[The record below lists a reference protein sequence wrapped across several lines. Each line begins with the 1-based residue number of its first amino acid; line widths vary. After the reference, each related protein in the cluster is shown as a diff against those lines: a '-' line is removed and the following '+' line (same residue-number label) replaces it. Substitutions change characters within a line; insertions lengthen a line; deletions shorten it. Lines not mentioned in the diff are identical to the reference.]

1 LPIGPPFPPL
11 SEPNKMTINLK
22 KYDEHVFV
30 VDIDVT
36 RYEHFTYGNSVVGVK
51 ANALRYV
58 EEIIKAKPTDL
69 VEGLVQ
75 PSLTA
80 WADYCDIVYCD
91 VSCIDECEGVD
102 PDRDIDDDEDYWT
115 ISFRLIARFR
125 HQVIAGTSLEKAKD
139 SFIEELNLIVEDP
152 IGDSLEE
159 YACDF
164 SLNVIDSDCF

>member
-1 LPIGPPFPPL
+1 
-11 SEPNKMTINLK
+11 MTINLK

-36 RYEHFTYGNSVVGVK
+36 RFEHFTYGNSVVGVK

-102 PDRDIDDDEDYWT
+102 PDRDIDFLRDAGGFDHAGGSGVDGGDHGGGLGVVDGLERRGLLSVVGED
-115 ISFRLIARFR
+115 
-125 HQVIAGTSLEKAKD
+125 V
-139 SFIEELNLIVEDP
+139 LIVVGNERLLLGGRGLGAWCEQGLHP
-152 IGDSLEE
+152 W
-159 YACDF
+159 
-164 SLNVIDSDCF
+164 